1 MDLEHLLKTTL
12 EIQAIP
18 APTFKEELRA
28 EYVRAAF
35 DEIGLQEISVDTVGN
50 VYGKIKGGDGRPLIL
65 TAHMDS
71 VFPIETSLEVTHGD
85 NQIIGA
91 GIGDN
96 AVALG
101 ALLELPNDLQINE
114 LQSDVWFV
122 GTVGEEGLG
131 NLQGIKDVVK
141 RFGEEV
147 SGYIVIEGMA
157 LGYIYHRGLPIS
169 RFRIEANTVGGHSWI
184 HAGRPS
190 AVHALIGLSSDL
202 IDLDLPQSPKT
213 TLNIGRIQGGTSIN
227 TIASHAD
234 IEIDIRSE
242 SAEEIGAIET
252 QILDITTGMN
262 TDEVTIEMTNIGT
275 RPAGA
280 ISEKHPLVLAAL
292 DSYKAIGK
300 EICILEA
307 GSTDASYPLSLGLPA
322 ICVGITK
329 GGGAHSLNEYIEIS
343 PIERGYAAL
352 LDLIERFTD

>member
-1 MDLEHLLKTTL
+1 MDIEHLIKTTL

-18 APTFKEELRA
+18 APTFNEKLRA
-28 EYVRAAF
+28 DYVRAAF
-35 DEIGLQEISVDTVGN
+35 DEIGLQEISIDKVGN
-50 VYGKIKGGDGRPLIL
+50 VYGKIEGGEGRPLIL

-71 VFPIETSLEVTHGD
+71 VFPIGTSLEVTQGD
-85 NQIIGA
+85 NRIVGA

-101 ALLELPNDLQINE
+101 VLLELPNDLQISE

-131 NLQGIKDVVK
+131 NLQGMKEVVR
-141 RFGEEV
+141 RFEEEV

-169 RFRIEANTVGGHSWI
+169 RFRIEANTLGGHSWI
-184 HAGRPS
+184 HASRPS
-190 AVHALIGLSSDL
+190 AVHALIKLSSEM
-202 IDLDLPQSPKT
+202 IKLDLPQSPKT

-227 TIASHAD
+227 TIASHAE
-234 IEIDIRSE
+234 IEIDIRSDA
-242 SAEEIGAIET
+242 AEEIGTLET
-252 QILDITTGMN
+252 QIRDLITGMN
-262 TDEVTIEMTNIGT
+262 TDEVTLEMTNIGT

-300 EICILEA
+300 EICILET

-352 LDLIERFTD
+352 LDLIERFKD

>member
-1 MDLEHLLKTTL
+1 MDLERLLKITMEL
-12 EIQAIP
+12 QAIP

-28 EYVRAAF
+28 DYVRAAF
-35 DEIGLQEISVDTVGN
+35 DEIGLTEISVDKVGN
-50 VYGKIKGGDGRPLIL
+50 VYGRIKGGDGRPLIL

-71 VFPIETSLEVTHGD
+71 VFPIETSLDVTHGED
-85 NQIIGA
+85 RIVGA

-101 ALLELPNDLQINE
+101 ALLELPNDLQVSD

-131 NLQGIKDVVK
+131 NLHGMKGVVG
-141 RFGEEV
+141 RFGEDV

-190 AVHALIGLSSDL
+190 AVHALIELSSKL
-202 IDLDLPQSPKT
+202 MKFDLPQSPKT
-213 TLNIGRIQGGTSIN
+213 TLNIGRIKGGTSIN
-227 TIASHAD
+227 TIANHAE
-234 IEIDIRSE
+234 IEIDIRSVA
-242 SAEEIGAIET
+242 AEEIGAIET
-252 QILDITTGMN
+252 QIRELTAGMN
-262 TDEVTIEMTNIGT
+262 TGDVTIEMTNVGT

-280 ISEKHPLVLAAL
+280 ISEKHALVLAAL
-292 DSYKAIGK
+292 RSYKAIGK
-300 EICILEA
+300 EICSLEA

-329 GGGAHSLNEYIEIS
+329 GGGAHTLNEYIEIS

-352 LDLIERFTD
+352 HDLIERMAD

>member
-1 MDLEHLLKTTL
+1 MDLEHLLMTTL

-18 APTFKEELRA
+18 APTFSEELRA
-28 EYVRAAF
+28 DYVRAAF
-35 DEIGLQEISVDTVGN
+35 YEIGLKDISVDNVGN
-50 VYGKIKGGDGRPLIL
+50 VYGRHKGGDGRPLIL

-85 NQIIGA
+85 NRIIGA

-101 ALLELPNDLQINE
+101 ALLELPNDLQINGP
-114 LQSDVWFV
+114 QSDVWFV

-131 NLQGIKDVVK
+131 NLHGMKDVVR
-141 RFGEEV
+141 RFGEDV

-169 RFRIEANTVGGHSWI
+169 RFRIEANTLGGHSWI

-190 AVHALIGLSSDL
+190 AVHALIVLCSEM
-202 IDLDLPQSPKT
+202 IKLDLPQSPKT

-227 TIASHAD
+227 TIASHAE
-234 IEIDIRSE
+234 IEIDIRSDA
-242 SAEEIGAIET
+242 AEEIEAVES
-252 QILDITTGMN
+252 QIRDLTEGMN

-275 RPAGA
+275 RPAGV

-292 DSYKAIGK
+292 DSYKAVGK

-343 PIERGYAAL
+343 HIERGYAAL
-352 LDLIERFTD
+352 LDLIKRFAD

>member
-1 MDLEHLLKTTL
+1 MNLERLLKTTL

-28 EYVRAAF
+28 NYVRVAF
-35 DEIGLQEISVDTVGN
+35 DEIGLKDISVDNVGN
-50 VYGKIKGGDGRPLIL
+50 VYGRIRGGEGRPLIL

-71 VFPIETSLEVTHGD
+71 VFPIETSLEVTHRD
-85 NQIIGA
+85 NRIIGA
-91 GIGDN
+91 GVGDN

-101 ALLELPNDLQINE
+101 VLLELPNDLQISG

-131 NLQGIKDVVK
+131 NLIGMKDVVR
-141 RFGEEV
+141 RFGDEV

-169 RFRIEANTVGGHSWI
+169 RFRIDANTMGGHSWI
-184 HAGRPS
+184 HDGRPS
-190 AVHALIGLSSDL
+190 AVHILIELSSQL
-202 IDLDLPQSPKT
+202 IKLDLPQSPKT

-227 TIASHAD
+227 TIASHAE
-234 IEIDIRSE
+234 IEIDIRSDA
-242 SAEEIGAIET
+242 AEEIGAIET
-252 QILDITTGMN
+252 QIRDLTAGIN

-280 ISEKHPLVLAAL
+280 ISEKHPLVLVAL

-300 EICILEA
+300 EICSLEA

-352 LDLIERFTD
+352 LDLIERFAD

>member
-1 MDLEHLLKTTL
+1 MDLERLLKRTL

-28 EYVRAAF
+28 DYVGAAF
-35 DEIGLQEISVDTVGN
+35 DEIGLKEISVDKVGN

-71 VFPIETSLEVTHGD
+71 VFPIETSLDVTHGD
-85 NQIIGA
+85 NRIVGA

-101 ALLELPNDLQINE
+101 ALLELPNDLQISG

-131 NLQGIKDVVK
+131 NLHGMKNVVR

-169 RFRIEANTVGGHSWI
+169 RLRIEANTVGGHSWI

-190 AVHALIGLSSDL
+190 AVHALIELSSDL
-202 IDLDLPQSPKT
+202 IKFDLPQSPKT

-227 TIASHAD
+227 TIASHAE

-242 SAEEIGAIET
+242 AAEEIGAIET
-252 QILDITTGMN
+252 QIRDLTVVMN
-262 TDEVTIEMTNIGT
+262 TGEVTIEMTNIGT
-275 RPAGA
+275 RPAGV
-280 ISEKHPLVLAAL
+280 ISEQHPLVLAAL
-292 DSYKAIGK
+292 ESYEAIGK

-343 PIERGYAAL
+343 HIERGYAAL
-352 LDLIERFTD
+352 LDLIKRFAD

>member
-1 MDLEHLLKTTL
+1 MDLERLLKITL

-18 APTFKEELRA
+18 APTFKEEIRA

-35 DEIGLQEISVDTVGN
+35 DAIGLKDISVDKVGN
-50 VYGKIKGGDGRPLIL
+50 VYGRLKGGDGHPLIL

-71 VFPIETSLEVTHGD
+71 VFPIETSLGVTHED
-85 NQIIGA
+85 NRIIGA

-101 ALLELPNDLQINE
+101 VLLELPNDLQISG
-114 LQSDVWFV
+114 LRSDVWFV

-131 NLQGIKDVVK
+131 NLLGMKDVVR

-169 RFRIEANTVGGHSWI
+169 RFRIEANTMGGHSWI

-190 AVHALIGLSSDL
+190 AVHALIRLSSEL
-202 IDLDLPQSPKT
+202 IKLDLPQSPKT

-227 TIASHAD
+227 TIASHAE
-234 IEIDIRSE
+234 IEIDIRSDA
-242 SAEEIGAIET
+242 AEEIGGIET
-252 QILDITTGMN
+252 QIRDLTAGMN

-280 ISEKHPLVLAAL
+280 ISKKHPLVLAAL
-292 DSYKAIGK
+292 DSYKAIAK
-300 EICILEA
+300 EICILEG